1 MGSVGSD
8 CRHAG
13 RTSQVADTIEQ
24 HLDGLNQG
32 SKKVLSGHSPES
44 TKMNLTQCF

>member
-32 SKKVLSGHSPES
+32 SKRFFQGKAQNQP
-44 TKMNLTQCF
+44 K